1 LRDWGWRLFLRK
13 GNRNVAV
20 AAVAR
25 RLAEQLWHL
34 LRGGCVTKPEQKRSL
49 ALKLSRMIR
58 RIGAEARAALDLPK
72 KTGDCVAVLMER
84 IDHPRAITI

>member
-1 LRDWGWRLFLRK
+1 
-13 GNRNVAV
+13 
-20 AAVAR
+20 
-25 RLAEQLWHL
+25 
-34 LRGGCVTKPEQKRSL
+34 VTKPEQKRSL

-58 RIGAEARAALDLPK
+58 RIGAEARAALGLPK